1 MAKSFFPKVTQS
13 VDVRREHIA
22 RAAAQLIASDG
33 LEGLTMR
40 AIASTSGC
48 SRGLV
53 EHYFQNKED
62 LVNAADAWA
71 NSQTV
76 NRASRAIKN
85 KQGLNALE
93 IRLRHILPF
102 TNTILNEWRVRVV
115 FWRKISL
122 TAKQAA
128 GETIPFEPIFT
139 ALLHDIESAQR
150 NGEIPADLNV
160 PLMTEFVL
168 FNVTGIACL
177 CLSDTRLRNKMS
189 LEERV
194 QMILSMLRSGNLA
207 AVQFSK
213 PGVY

>member
-1 MAKSFFPKVTQS
+1 
-13 VDVRREHIA
+13 
-22 RAAAQLIASDG
+22 
-33 LEGLTMR
+33 MR
-40 AIASTSGC
+40 AIASSSGY

-53 EHYFQNKED
+53 EHYFHNKES

-71 NSQTV
+71 NAQAV

-85 KQGLNALE
+85 KRGLDALE

-102 TNTILNEWRVRVV
+102 TSTILNEWRVRVV

-122 TAKQAA
+122 TAMQSA
-128 GETIPFEPIFT
+128 GETVPFEPIFA
-139 ALLHDIESAQR
+139 ALRQDIESAQQE
-150 NGEIPADLNV
+150 GEIPADLNA
-160 PLMTEFVL
+160 PLVAEFVL

-177 CLSDTRLRNKMS
+177 CLSDTRLRSKAS

-194 QMILSMLRSGNLA
+194 QMTLRMLRSGNLA
-207 AVQFSK
+207 AVRFSK